1 MFKAEVCTIAIHSLG
16 AILEEEHLAQMT
28 IDKWNKENAEEQ
40 GKLFLQVQANCAIV
54 PDVKVIIIDSY
65 IDASKVDKIITTG
78 KTTVLLFSTYHD
90 PKNST
95 QTELDAIK
103 AYREKINGTVIC
115 HDYDNKADF
124 AKILISALED
134 AVK

>member
-1 MFKAEVCTIAIHSLG
+1 MFKAEVCTIAIHLLG

-28 IDKWNKENAEEQ
+28 IDKWNKENAEDK
-40 GKLFLQVQANCAIV
+40 GKLFLQVQANSAII
-54 PDVKVIIIDSY
+54 PDVHVVIVDSF
-65 IDASKVDKIITTG
+65 IDAAKLDKIIATG
-78 KTTVLLFSTYHD
+78 KATVLLFSTYHD
-90 PKNST
+90 PKNSM

-103 AYREKINGTVIC
+103 AYREQIPGTCIC
-115 HDYDNKADF
+115 HDYDNKTDF